1 MQLNEKKIK
10 AAKPEAKRRRLSDG
24 HGLFLEVMPS
34 GAKFWRQMYRNAQGQ
49 QRTYTLGEYPHVGLA
64 DARARLHEVKQAV
77 REGGDPAQ
85 EARTVPI
92 EDKAIVEDAAVTFGT
107 IGRAFLEKRN
117 REGAASQ
124 TMIKNT
130 SHFGRLD
137 TAFGSVPARDV
148 TPAMV
153 LAVCRE
159 AEALGHTETS
169 HRIRALAGRVF
180 RYGIAEGHEGVR
192 DIASELSDALVK
204 HHAKNHAAITNPER
218 VGGLIRAVSAYGGYI
233 PVRYGLVI
241 LAHTFLRPGEVRYG
255 EWSEIDWERRIWA
268 VPAQRMKMKDAHLVP
283 LTEPTLAAL
292 KALFTVTGTG
302 KYLLPSIRHK
312 DRVISDNTFNAAL
325 RDMGYPGSTHVSHG
339 FRTTAS
345 TTLYES
351 NEFDGKWIEKQL
363 AHEDNRTVRG
373 IYNKAQ
379 YWEGR
384 CKMMEWYSDWL
395 EVQAFTLHQKGPTLD
410 DVLANR

>member
-1 MQLNEKKIK
+1 MALTEAKIRN
-10 AAKPEAKRRRLSDG
+10 AKPTPKRYKLTDG
-24 HGLFLEVMPS
+24 QGLFLEVMPS
-34 GAKFWRQMYRNAQGQ
+34 GTKFFRNKYRAPDGPL
-49 QRTYTLGEYPHVGLA
+49 RTYTLGEYPHLGLA
-64 DARARLHEVKQAV
+64 AARARLAEVKQAV

-85 EARTVPI
+85 EARAVPESVA
-92 EDKAIVEDAAVTFGT
+92 EDTAVTFGT
-107 IGRAFLEKRN
+107 IGRAFLEKR
-117 REGAASQ
+117 RMEGAASQ

-130 SHFGRLD
+130 SHFERLD
-137 TAFGSVPARDV
+137 AAFGSVPARDV
-148 TPAMV
+148 TPKMV
-153 LAVCRE
+153 LAVCEE
-159 AEALGHTETS
+159 AEALGHNETA

-180 RYGIAEGHEGVR
+180 RYGIAKGEDGVR
-192 DIASELSDALVK
+192 DVASELSDALVK

>member
-1 MQLNEKKIK
+1 MALTDAKIRN
-10 AAKPEAKRRRLSDG
+10 AKPTPKRYKLADG
-24 HGLFLEVMPS
+24 QGLYVEVMPS
-34 GAKFWRQMYRNAQGQ
+34 GTKFFRIKYRNSTDVRRA
-49 QRTYTLGEYPHVGLA
+49 YTPGEYPHLGLA
-64 DARARLHEVKQAV
+64 EARARLAEVKQAV

-85 EARTVPI
+85 EARAVPESVA
-92 EDKAIVEDAAVTFGT
+92 EDTPVTFGT
-107 IGRAFLEKRN
+107 IGRAFLEKRR

-137 TAFGSVPARDV
+137 AAFGSVPVRDV
-148 TPAMV
+148 TPKMV
-153 LAVCRE
+153 LAVCEE
-159 AEALGHTETS
+159 AEALGHNETA

-180 RYGIAEGHEGVR
+180 RYGIAKGEDGVR
-192 DIASELSDALVK
+192 DAASELSDALVK

-351 NEFDGKWIEKQL
+351 NEFEGLWIEKQL
-363 AHEDNRTVRG
+363 AHEDGRKLRG

-379 YWEGR
+379 YLEGR

-395 EVQAFTLHQKGPTLD
+395 EVQAFSRHPRGPAGPG
-410 DVLANR
+410 VLANR